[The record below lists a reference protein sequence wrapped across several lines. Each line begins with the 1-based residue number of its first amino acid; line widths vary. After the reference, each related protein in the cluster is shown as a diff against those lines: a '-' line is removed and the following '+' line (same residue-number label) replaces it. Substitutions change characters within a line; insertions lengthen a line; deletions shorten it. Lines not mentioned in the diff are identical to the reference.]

1 MDIRTAE
8 DRTATLEA
16 LLNEARIEANDLRA
30 RLERYRQIMAST
42 RLVMGHEL
50 KKPAIAIGGY
60 LELALEDVEKAGLAE
75 ALCLIEKARAECGL
89 LNELNEF
96 YLELLKV
103 DATDGVPRAHRVNV
117 EEVLREA
124 LEQASPALKAQS
136 RVRLNSV
143 DALPSVPVNRN
154 ALKLILLN
162 VIENALKYSP
172 EGAPVRVEAEVSR
185 DLRGGSDGELL
196 KLRISDTGSGISAAD
211 LKRVF
216 RPFVRLDADGV
227 EGSGLGLTLVRSLV
241 DMCGGDVSVRSE
253 PGQGTTVFVTLPL
266 APGGYPGGVLP

>member
-50 KKPAIAIGGY
+50 KKPAIAISGY
-60 LELALEDVEKAGLAE
+60 LELAGEDVEKAGLAE

-89 LNELNEF
+89 LNELNDF

-103 DATDGVPRAHRVNV
+103 DATDGVPRAQRVGV
-117 EEVLREA
+117 EGVLREA
-124 LEQASPALKAQS
+124 LEQASPALNATS

-143 DALPSVPVNRN
+143 DSLPPVPVNRN

-196 KLRISDTGSGISAAD
+196 KLRISDTGPGISAGD

-216 RPFVRLDADGV
+216 RPFVRLDADRV

-266 APGGYPGGVLP
+266 APGADPGAILP

>member
-8 DRTATLEA
+8 DKTATLEA
-16 LLNEARIEANDLRA
+16 LLNEARIEANELRT
-30 RLERYRQIMAST
+30 RIERFRQILAST

-50 KKPAIAIGGY
+50 KKPVIAISGY
-60 LELALEDVEKAGLAE
+60 LELVSEDVEKAALTE
-75 ALCLIEKARAECGL
+75 AARMIQKARDECEL
-89 LNELNEF
+89 LNELNDF

-103 DATDGVPRAHRVNV
+103 DGATGTPRAEKVSV
-117 EEVLREA
+117 DEVLRA
-124 LEQASPALKAQS
+124 VLEQAGADAAA
-136 RVRLNSV
+136 RVRVNIV
-143 DALPSVPVNRN
+143 DSLPPVPMNRN

-172 EGAPVRVEAEVSR
+172 DGSVVRVEAEVSR

-196 KLRISDTGSGISAAD
+196 KLRVSDAGNGIPAGD

-216 RPFVRLDADGV
+216 RPFVRLDAKRA

-241 DMCGGDVSVRSE
+241 DMCDGDVSVRSE
-253 PGQGTTVFVTLPL
+253 SGKGTTVFVTLPL
-266 APGGYPGGVLP
+266 LTAVTPGAVLP

>member
-8 DRTATLEA
+8 DKTATLEA
-16 LLNEARIEANDLRA
+16 LLNEARIEANELRT
-30 RLERYRQIMAST
+30 RIERFRQILAST

-50 KKPAIAIGGY
+50 KKPVIAISGY
-60 LELALEDVEKAGLAE
+60 LELVSEDVEKAALTE
-75 ALCLIEKARAECGL
+75 AARMIQKARDECEL
-89 LNELNEF
+89 LNELNDF

-103 DATDGVPRAHRVNV
+103 DGATGTPRAEKVSV
-117 EEVLREA
+117 DEVLRA
-124 LEQASPALKAQS
+124 VLEQAGADAAA
-136 RVRLNSV
+136 RVRVNLV
-143 DALPSVPVNRN
+143 DSLPPVPMNRN

-172 EGAPVRVEAEVSR
+172 DDSVVRVEAEVSR

-196 KLRISDTGSGISAAD
+196 KLRVSDAGNGIPAGD

-216 RPFVRLDADGV
+216 RPFVRLDAKRA

-241 DMCGGDVSVRSE
+241 DMCDGDVSVRSE
-253 PGQGTTVFVTLPL
+253 SGKGTTVFVTLPL
-266 APGGYPGGVLP
+266 LSAVTPGAVLP

>member
-8 DRTATLEA
+8 DRTATLEL
-16 LLNEARIEANDLRA
+16 LLNEARIEANQLRA
-30 RLERYRQIMAST
+30 RIERYRRIMAST

-50 KKPAIAIGGY
+50 KKPATAISGY
-60 LELALEDVEKAGLAE
+60 LELACEDVESAGLAD
-75 ALCLIEKARAECGL
+75 ALSLIEKARAECGL
-89 LNELNEF
+89 LSELNEF

-103 DATDGVPRAHRVNV
+103 DGASGTPVVERVEVEGVIGDV
-117 EEVLREA
+117 
-124 LEQASPALKAQS
+124 LEQAVEGLNARE
-136 RVRLNSV
+136 RVRVNIIDS
-143 DALPSVPVNRN
+143 LPPVPINRN

-172 EGAPVRVEAEVSR
+172 EDSTVRVEAEVSR

-196 KLRISDTGSGISAAD
+196 KLRVSDQGEGMSAND

-216 RPFVRLDADGV
+216 RPFVRLADDAI

-241 DMCGGDVSVRSE
+241 DMCDGDVSVRSE

-266 APGGYPGGVLP
+266 RPGEDTGGVLP

>member
-1 MDIRTAE
+1 MDIRTAQ
-8 DRTATLEA
+8 DKTATLEL
-16 LLNEARIEANDLRA
+16 LLNEARIEANELRA
-30 RLERYRQIMAST
+30 RIERCRRIMEST

-50 KKPAIAIGGY
+50 KKPAIAISGY
-60 LELALEDVEKAGLAE
+60 LELACEDVERAGLEDA
-75 ALCLIEKARAECGL
+75 ARLIEKARAECEL

-103 DATDGVPRAHRVNV
+103 DAASGAPRAERVDV
-117 EEVLREA
+117 EDILRDV
-124 LEQASPALKAQS
+124 LEQATPALHAPT
-136 RVRLNSV
+136 RVRVNIV
-143 DALPSVPVNRN
+143 DSLPPVPINRN

-172 EGAPVRVEAEVSR
+172 DGSVVRVEAEVSR

-196 KLRISDTGSGISAAD
+196 KLRISDTGNGISAQD

-216 RPFVRLDADGV
+216 RPFVRLDAGKV

-241 DMCGGDVSVRSE
+241 DMCDGDVSVRSE
-253 PGQGTTVFVTLPL
+253 SGQGTTVFVTLPL
-266 APGGYPGGVLP
+266 LPGADPGAVLP